1 MTVRISEHFT
11 AQLWGATVMVRIAGA
26 HCMLTSDQTRKAAQA
41 FSYFAARLTDD
52 PDEPELTEDD
62 IAASKADAQHQAE
75 KEEPWML

>member
-75 KEEPWML
+75 KEEIWML